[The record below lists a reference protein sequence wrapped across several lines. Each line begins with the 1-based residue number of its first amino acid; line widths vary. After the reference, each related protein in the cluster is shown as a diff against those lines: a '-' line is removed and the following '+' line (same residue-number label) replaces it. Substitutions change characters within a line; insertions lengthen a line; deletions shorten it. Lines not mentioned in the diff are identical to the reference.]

1 MPFGF
6 HSQSDGI
13 TAAADERGQ
22 KKNPKTC
29 HIDLSVNNKERDKVN
44 FKIIIRYKE
53 THYRNFSSITHIR
66 NVVNMCNSNMSSPY
80 ISLD

>member
-1 MPFGF
+1 MPFCF

-29 HIDLSVNNKERDKVN
+29 YIDLSVNNKERDKVN

-53 THYRNFSSITHIR
+53 THYRNFSSITHTCVIQICP
-66 NVVNMCNSNMSSPY
+66 VL
-80 ISLD
+80 I

>member
-29 HIDLSVNNKERDKVN
+29 HIDLSVSNKERDKVN
-44 FKIIIRYKE
+44 F
-53 THYRNFSSITHIR
+53 
-66 NVVNMCNSNMSSPY
+66 
-80 ISLD
+80 

>member
-6 HSQSDGI
+6 HSQSDGT

-29 HIDLSVNNKERDKVN
+29 HIELSVTDEEHDKVN
-44 FKIIIRYKE
+44 LKGITRHKK
-53 THYRNFSSITHIR
+53 THQAKYSIFMFHA
-66 NVVNMCNSNMSSPY
+66 
-80 ISLD
+80 L